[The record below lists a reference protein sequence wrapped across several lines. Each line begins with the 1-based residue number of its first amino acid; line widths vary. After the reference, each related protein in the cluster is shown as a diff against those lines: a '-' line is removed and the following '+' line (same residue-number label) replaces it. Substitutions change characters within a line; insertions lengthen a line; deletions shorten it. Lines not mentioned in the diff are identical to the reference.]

1 MTNKKLIFLSMLVLF
16 ILSIGMVSAADDV
29 SGQIDDISMD
39 SSQDMV
45 SIGPNDLNDGSSE
58 LLNDDGSGETDE
70 PTDNG
75 DIPVEN
81 KTFDAI
87 QNAIVQASENDTIIL
102 NGTYTSTG
110 KNMII
115 VNKAVTIQGV
125 ENAVLDGNNFKTR
138 FRIDAPNVIFK
149 DICFKNFKFDDNET
163 AIIITKNGITINNC
177 SFMNNTGVITAIIA
191 NGGICKITDSKFS
204 NNANA
209 FGAIYLNKA
218 ELDISNSSL
227 DRKSVV

>member
-1 MTNKKLIFLSMLVLF
+1 MTNKRLIFLSMLVLF
-16 ILSIGMVSAADDV
+16 ILSIGMVSAADDI
-29 SGQIDDISMD
+29 SGQIDDISID

-87 QNAIVQASENDTIIL
+87 QNAIVQAAENDTIIL

-125 ENAVLDGNNFKTR
+125 ENAVLDANQFKTR
-138 FRIDAPNVIFK
+138 FRIDVPNVIFK
-149 DICFKNFKFDDNET
+149 DICFKNSPF
-163 AIIITKNGITINNC
+163 ACALG
-177 SFMNNTGVITAIIA
+177 
-191 NGGICKITDSKFS
+191 
-204 NNANA
+204 
-209 FGAIYLNKA
+209 L
-218 ELDISNSSL
+218 
-227 DRKSVV
+227 